1 MNKIS
6 GQDIYYAF
14 GNGAVKISRNIQN
27 LNKINFFP
35 VPDGDTGINMATTV
49 NSIVDH
55 VEDKTSVKTV
65 VSGMSKGALVGARGN
80 SGFIFAQ
87 FINGFYQQTKTKD
100 FISEKEFIASL
111 RKSVPYVLE
120 AISNPVQ
127 GTIITIIDQWT
138 SFLDE
143 HYNKEN
149 NFKKILGLSLKHSE
163 DVLNLTKEELEVLKK
178 NKVVDAGAQGFYHF
192 IEGIVEYFIDGII
205 LNRKNVSRVEL
216 IDDYLEDDGN
226 NVSDYRYC
234 TEIFFEGENFRKK
247 EVRKIVDNL
256 GDSGIIAF
264 NEGQGKVHVHT
275 NKPSVL
281 SEKIYKLGYRIIEN
295 KVDDMAFQVKERA
308 KNDRKIALVTDS
320 VADLSKKIIDQYN
333 IHMIPLTIT
342 ANGSDFLDR
351 VTINSKML
359 FDMVKEND
367 ALPKTSMP
375 NLKLVK
381 RLFEQLIE
389 HYEAVLYISLASPL
403 SGTHHAIKNLAGNI
417 SDRIHVIDSKK
428 NSAAQGLVVLETA
441 KMIENNLSVEKI
453 KEELPQII
461 NNTEIYVAVDNFKYM
476 VLGGRVPK
484 TLGKVGSFLNLRPI
498 VSLDENGKGTAFG
511 GSFSR
516 RGAINKIYKILEE
529 ASQKN
534 EIKRV
539 VITYSSGNLDA
550 EILANKIEN
559 ELSLK
564 VDYINEISNVVA
576 ISAGENALAI
586 GFTKEVN

>member
-14 GNGAVKISRNIQN
+14 GNGAVKISKNIQN

-65 VSGMSKGALVGARGN
+65 VSGMSKGALMGARGN

-87 FINGFYQQTKTKD
+87 FINGFYHQTKTKE

-111 RKSVPYVLE
+111 RKAVPYVLD

-178 NKVVDAGAQGFYHF
+178 NEVVDAGAQGFYHF
-192 IEGIVEYFIDGII
+192 IEGIVEYFLHGVI
-205 LNRKNVSRVEL
+205 LKRKNVTRVEL
-216 IDDYLEDDGN
+216 IDDYLEEDGN
-226 NVSDYRYC
+226 NVSNYRYC
-234 TEIFFEGENFRKK
+234 TEIFFEGENFQKK
-247 EVRKIVDNL
+247 ELRNFVDSI

-264 NEGQGKVHVHT
+264 NDGQGKVHVHT
-275 NKPSVL
+275 NEPYSL
-281 SEKIYKLGYRIIEN
+281 SEKIYNLGYRIIEN

-308 KNDRKIALVTDS
+308 QKDSQIALVTDT
-320 VADLSKKIIDQYN
+320 VADLSKEIIDKYN

-351 VTINSKML
+351 VTMSSSML
-359 FDMVKEND
+359 FKLVKEND
-367 ALPKTSMP
+367 TLPKTSMP

-381 RLFEQLIE
+381 RLFEQLTE
-389 HYEAVLYISLASPL
+389 HYEEVIYISLASAL
-403 SGTHHAIKNLAGNI
+403 SGTHQAINNLAANI
-417 SDRIHVIDSKK
+417 SEHIHVIDSKK
-428 NSAAQGLVVLETA
+428 NSAAQGIVVLETA
-441 KMIENNLSVEKI
+441 KMIEENLSVDKI
-453 KEELPQII
+453 KEELPEII
-461 NNTEIYVAVDNFKYM
+461 ENTEIYVAVDNFKYM

-498 VSLDENGKGTAFG
+498 VSLDENGKGRAFG

-516 RGAINKIYKILEE
+516 RGAINKIYSILKE
-529 ASQKN
+529 ASQENK
-534 EIKRV
+534 IKRV
-539 VITYSSGNLDA
+539 FISYSSSNLDA
-550 EILANKIEN
+550 EVLANKIEN
-559 ELSLK
+559 ELSIS

-586 GFTKEVN
+586 SFTKEVV